1 MAPRPF
7 SRHQKESAEESAS
20 NETNV
25 VAQFFADFPRSDD
38 PPAVAGGGAQSNAM
52 PSEQVSSEPVPSVV
66 LEDHAGAGWYP
77 DATDPGLMRYWD
89 GFHLTGQ
96 VMHVHARQGEA
107 RPDAAAPATARVGAP
122 LSVVESPAV
131 DEAPDA
137 DETPAVD
144 ETAAV
149 DETSDV
155 DDPSTGSAIRATDL
169 LAPSPSHPARS
180 AFPPPPPA
188 GAAPASGAQ
197 PAVITSLDFKRSGP
211 EPQVEPNDAFAA
223 VRGIGLAH
231 AESSETERDE
241 RRGALV
247 TGATETADRG
257 AHDAVAPASPSS
269 GRASSRAAEDQA
281 GHWAEETG
289 RAVAEARALGT
300 PQAWQEAS
308 RIAVVVSE
316 LARTMQSATDAA
328 QEAAR
333 LDQVAR
339 EAAQRADAAAQ
350 KASDANLSVEQA
362 SKAAEAAAEA
372 ARVAEQKATEARQAA
387 AAARQTAEE
396 MAQAAPKFA
405 EEARMA
411 AEAATRAE
419 QKRQGLEKIVARA
432 STANTPAAW
441 TEALKLSSDAMGS
454 DPVGSVPWVKPV
466 P

>member
-20 NETNV
+20 NEANV

-38 PPAVAGGGAQSNAM
+38 PSAVAGGGAQPNAM
-52 PSEQVSSEPVPSVV
+52 PSEQVPSEPVPSVV

-107 RPDAAAPATARVGAP
+107 RPEAAAPETARVGVS
-122 LSVVESPAV
+122 LSVVES
-131 DEAPDA
+131 
-137 DETPAVD
+137 
-144 ETAAV
+144 
-149 DETSDV
+149 SDV
-155 DDPSTGSAIRATDL
+155 DESPDVDDSSTGSALRATDL
-169 LAPSPSHPARS
+169 LAPTPSHPARS

-188 GAAPASGAQ
+188 GADPAAGAQ

-211 EPQVEPNDAFAA
+211 ERQFEPNEAFAA
-223 VRGIGLAH
+223 VRGIGLAD
-231 AESSETERDE
+231 AESNETEGGE
-241 RRGALV
+241 RPGGLV
-247 TGATETADRG
+247 TGATDTADRG
-257 AHDAVAPASPSS
+257 GHDATAPATPLS
-269 GRASSRAAEDQA
+269 GAAGSQAAEDQA

-339 EAAQRADAAAQ
+339 EAAQRADVAAQ

-396 MAQAAPKFA
+396 MAQSAPKLA

-441 TEALKLSSDAMGS
+441 TEALKLSSEAMGS

>member
-7 SRHQKESAEESAS
+7 SRHQKESAEESAP
-20 NETNV
+20 NEANV

-38 PPAVAGGGAQSNAM
+38 PAAVAGGGAQPNAM
-52 PSEQVSSEPVPSVV
+52 PSEQVPSEPVPSEPVPSVV

-122 LSVVESPAV
+122 LTVVESPDV
-131 DEAPDA
+131 

-144 ETAAV
+144 ETP
-149 DETSDV
+149 DV
-155 DDPSTGSAIRATDL
+155 NDPSTGAAIRATDL
-169 LAPSPSHPARS
+169 LAPTPSHPARS

-188 GAAPASGAQ
+188 GGAPASGAQ
-197 PAVITSLDFKRSGP
+197 PAVITPLDFKRSGA
-211 EPQVEPNDAFAA
+211 EPQVEPDDAFAA
-223 VRGIGLAH
+223 VRGIGLAD
-231 AESSETERDE
+231 AESNETERDE

-257 AHDAVAPASPSS
+257 ANNAVVPATPSS

-308 RIAVVVSE
+308 RIAIVVSE

-350 KASDANLSVEQA
+350 KASNANLSVEQA

>member
-38 PPAVAGGGAQSNAM
+38 PPAVAGGGAQPNAM
-52 PSEQVSSEPVPSVV
+52 PSEQVPSEPVPSVV

-122 LSVVESPAV
+122 LSVVES
-131 DEAPDA
+131 
-137 DETPAVD
+137 PAVD

-432 STANTPAAW
+432 STTNTPAAW

>member
-38 PPAVAGGGAQSNAM
+38 PPAVADGGAQPNAM
-52 PSEQVSSEPVPSVV
+52 PSEQVPSEPVPSVV

-122 LSVVESPAV
+122 LSVVESPDV
-131 DEAPDA
+131 
-137 DETPAVD
+137 DETPDVD
-144 ETAAV
+144 E
-149 DETSDV
+149 SPDV
-155 DDPSTGSAIRATDL
+155 DDSSTGSAIRATDL
-169 LAPSPSHPARS
+169 LAPTPSHPARS

-188 GAAPASGAQ
+188 GADPAAGAQ
-197 PAVITSLDFKRSGP
+197 PAVITSLDFKRTGP
-211 EPQVEPNDAFAA
+211 ERQVEPNEAFAA
-223 VRGIGLAH
+223 VRGIGLAD
-231 AESSETERDE
+231 AESNETERDE
-241 RRGALV
+241 RRGGLV
-247 TGATETADRG
+247 SGATETADRG
-257 AHDAVAPASPSS
+257 GHDATAPATPSS
-269 GRASSRAAEDQA
+269 GRASSQAAEDQA

-300 PQAWQEAS
+300 SQAWQEAS

-339 EAAQRADAAAQ
+339 EAAQRADVAAQ
-350 KASDANLSVEQA
+350 KASNANLSVEQA
-362 SKAAEAAAEA
+362 SKAADAAAEE

-441 TEALKLSSDAMGS
+441 TEALKLSSEAMGS
-454 DPVGSVPWVKPV
+454 DPVGSSPWVKPV
-466 P
+466 S